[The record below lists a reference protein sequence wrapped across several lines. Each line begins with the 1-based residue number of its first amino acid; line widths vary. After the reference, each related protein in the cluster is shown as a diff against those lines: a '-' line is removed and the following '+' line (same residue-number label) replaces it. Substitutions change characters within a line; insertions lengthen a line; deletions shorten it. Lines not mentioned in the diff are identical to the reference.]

1 MQNDETEANK
11 EEASHD
17 PITGQEPAQS
27 FSEESAEDY
36 RQAQEV
42 AAIETNAGSAPV
54 ADSVASPSESV
65 SAGNYLA
72 PPKSHKG
79 LIISL
84 VAVFVLLVAAA
95 GGFAYWYFAVRT
107 ADVEYEKATAI
118 VDAMLTG
125 ASGIESARDSLEQAP
140 SPSTDVRTTSTV
152 KLAAN
157 TSSQVAAVLKKL
169 QVAKEKSA
177 EYLLNQ
183 QSLKE
188 ATVVQKDSS
197 IRAVYDTNKKVIDRY
212 GESADAF
219 YKTGFVYVT
228 MLDRCFASGALLD
241 FSEVRTIADYDRQA
255 KECKD
260 YLGEHTTVAAKEF
273 DTEVYQQ
280 VREGILSLI
289 TYTRTLLTAA
299 PTSSEFKQAQQNL
312 TKLGDRMNKLDT
324 TVQDR
329 IQPSQN
335 PKDQLKALKDKI
347 TERKEQFFR

>member
-1 MQNDETEANK
+1 MQNNEPGANE

-17 PITGQEPAQS
+17 PIIEQEPVQG
-27 FSEESAEDY
+27 FSEQPTEDY

-54 ADSVASPSESV
+54 ADSATPSTEPV
-65 SAGNYLA
+65 SASNYLA

-84 VAVFVLLVAAA
+84 VVAFVLLIAAA
-95 GGFAYWYFAVRT
+95 GGLTYWYFAVRT
-107 ADVEYEKATAI
+107 ADLEYEKSTAI

-125 ASGIESARDSLEQAP
+125 ANGIESARDSLNQAP
-140 SPSTDVRTTSTV
+140 SPSTEVQTTSTV

-183 QSLKE
+183 QLLDE
-188 ATVVQKDSS
+188 TVVVQKDSS
-197 IRAVYDTNKKVIDRY
+197 VRAVYDTNKKVIDRY

-241 FSEVRTIADYDRQA
+241 FSEVRTISDYDRQA

-335 PKDQLKALKDKI
+335 PKDQLKALKDKM
-347 TERKEQFFR
+347 TERKGQFFR